1 MRYIV
6 FDILLFRHY
15 HIIHYHIIENY
26 KVVLYMVYNLNLL
39 YKLDY

>member
-15 HIIHYHIIENY
+15 YIIHYHIIENY